1 MDDNF
6 LPLNLNLCGARL
18 FVNPLGSWFLNI
30 FKTCNKIKLRLETE
44 RFLANQLIILFRSR
58 VMEGVFVKFR
68 FLFLILMLI
77 FVPLVA
83 LVQPQDKQEKDG
95 IYVVVKDGQGEK
107 LEGYLRFSPEELLVS
122 TKDNQEKSVPLKNI
136 EFIKLEKIAGGVPGG
151 GQVGSEGYYSVKL
164 QNSQELFTL
173 RKKYTF
179 SLSTSLGL
187 VTQTVDP
194 ERVGNFFQKE
204 STSAQ
209 KSQGDKPF
217 VRDKSVVFSLEF
229 KF

>member
-1 MDDNF
+1 MGF
-6 LPLNLNLCGARL
+6 MSPKSLC
-18 FVNPLGSWFLNI
+18 
-30 FKTCNKIKLRLETE
+30 
-44 RFLANQLIILFRSR
+44 
-58 VMEGVFVKFR
+58 
-68 FLFLILMLI
+68 LMLI
-77 FVPLVA
+77 LLFAPSVA
-83 LVQPQDKQEKDG
+83 LAQPQDKQEKDG
-95 IYVVVKDGQGEK
+95 IYVVVKDGQGKK

-204 STSAQ
+204 SASAP

-217 VRDKSVVFSLEF
+217 VRDKGVVFSLEF

>member
-1 MDDNF
+1 MNIKF
-6 LPLNLNLCGARL
+6 LL
-18 FVNPLGSWFLNI
+18 
-30 FKTCNKIKLRLETE
+30 
-44 RFLANQLIILFRSR
+44 
-58 VMEGVFVKFR
+58 
-68 FLFLILMLI
+68 LILMLI

-83 LVQPQDKQEKDG
+83 LTQTQDKQEKED
-95 IYVVVKDGQGEK
+95 IYVVVKDAQGEK

-122 TKDNQEKSVPLKNI
+122 TKDNQEKSVPLKQI
-136 EFIKLEKIAGGVPGG
+136 EFIKLEKITGGVPGG
-151 GQVGSEGYYSVKL
+151 DQVGSEGYYSVKL

-194 ERVGNFFQKE
+194 EKVGNLFQKE
-204 STSAQ
+204 PTSAP
-209 KSQGDKPF
+209 KSQSDKPF
-217 VRDKSVVFSLEF
+217 VRDKSVILSLEF

>member
-1 MDDNF
+1 
-6 LPLNLNLCGARL
+6 
-18 FVNPLGSWFLNI
+18 
-30 FKTCNKIKLRLETE
+30 
-44 RFLANQLIILFRSR
+44 
-58 VMEGVFVKFR
+58 VKFR

-77 FVPLVA
+77 FAPGITLA
-83 LVQPQDKQEKDG
+83 QPQDKQEKEG
-95 IYVVVKDGQGEK
+95 IYVVVKDVQGEK
-107 LEGYLRFSPEELLVS
+107 LEGYLRFAPEELLVS

-136 EFIKLEKIAGGVPGG
+136 EFIKLEKITGGVPGG
-151 GQVGSEGYYSVKL
+151 GQGGSEGYYSVEL

-194 ERVGNFFQKE
+194 ERVGNLFQKD
-204 STSAQ
+204 SVPAP

>member
-1 MDDNF
+1 MK
-6 LPLNLNLCGARL
+6 
-18 FVNPLGSWFLNI
+18 
-30 FKTCNKIKLRLETE
+30 FK
-44 RFLANQLIILFRSR
+44 
-58 VMEGVFVKFR
+58 

-77 FVPLVA
+77 FVPSIVLA
-83 LVQPQDKQEKDG
+83 QHQDKQDKED
-95 IYVVVKDGQGEK
+95 IYVVVEDAQGKK

-136 EFIKLEKIAGGVPGG
+136 EFIKLEKITGRVPGG
-151 GQVGSEGYYSVKL
+151 DQAGSEEYYSVKL
-164 QNSQELFTL
+164 QNNQELFTL

-194 ERVGNFFQKE
+194 ERVGNLFQKD
-204 STSAQ
+204 SASAP

>member
-1 MDDNF
+1 M
-6 LPLNLNLCGARL
+6 
-18 FVNPLGSWFLNI
+18 
-30 FKTCNKIKLRLETE
+30 KL
-44 RFLANQLIILFRSR
+44 
-58 VMEGVFVKFR
+58 K
-68 FLFLILMLI
+68 FLFLILILI
-77 FVPLVA
+77 YVPLIA
-83 LVQPQDKQEKDG
+83 LAQPQDKQEKED
-95 IYVVVKDGQGEK
+95 IYVVVEDTKGER

-122 TKDNQEKSVPLKNI
+122 TNDNQEKSVPLNKI
-136 EFIKLEKIAGGVPGG
+136 EFIKLEKITGGVPGG

-179 SLSTSLGL
+179 SLSTSLGV

-194 ERVGNFFQKE
+194 ERVGNLFQKE
-204 STSAQ
+204 SVSAPT
-209 KSQGDKPF
+209 SQGDKPF

>member
-1 MDDNF
+1 
-6 LPLNLNLCGARL
+6 
-18 FVNPLGSWFLNI
+18 LGPQFLNI
-30 FKTCNKIKLRLETE
+30 FKKCNKIKLRLITE
-44 RFLANQLIILFRSR
+44 GYPSKRRFIPAKPRRKGFYVNF
-58 VMEGVFVKFR
+58 KF
-68 FLFLILMLI
+68 LSLILVLI
-77 FVPLVA
+77 FVLTFTCA
-83 LVQPQDKQEKDG
+83 QAQDYKEEEG
-95 IYVVVKDGQGEK
+95 IFVVVKDIQGEK

-122 TKDNQEKSVPLKNI
+122 TKDKQEKSVPLKTI
-136 EFIKLEKIAGGVPGG
+136 EFIKLEKITGGVPGG

-194 ERVGNFFQKE
+194 ERVGA
-204 STSAQ
+204 SA
-209 KSQGDKPF
+209 SQGDKPF
-217 VRDKSVVFSLEF
+217 VRDKNVVFSLEF

>member
-1 MDDNF
+1 M
-6 LPLNLNLCGARL
+6 
-18 FVNPLGSWFLNI
+18 
-30 FKTCNKIKLRLETE
+30 
-44 RFLANQLIILFRSR
+44 
-58 VMEGVFVKFR
+58 
-68 FLFLILMLI
+68 
-77 FVPLVA
+77 
-83 LVQPQDKQEKDG
+83 
-95 IYVVVKDGQGEK
+95 VVKDVQGEK

-122 TKDNQEKSVPLKNI
+122 TKDKQEKSVPLKNI
-136 EFIKLEKIAGGVPGG
+136 EFIKLEKITGGVPGG
-151 GQVGSEGYYSVKL
+151 DQGGSEGYYSVKL

-194 ERVGNFFQKE
+194 ERVGNLFQKD
-204 STSAQ
+204 SALAA
-209 KSQGDKPF
+209 KSQSDKSF

>member
-1 MDDNF
+1 
-6 LPLNLNLCGARL
+6 
-18 FVNPLGSWFLNI
+18 V
-30 FKTCNKIKLRLETE
+30 KL
-44 RFLANQLIILFRSR
+44 
-58 VMEGVFVKFR
+58 K

-77 FVPLVA
+77 LAPLIA
-83 LVQPQDKQEKDG
+83 LAQTKDKPEKDG
-95 IYVVVKDGQGEK
+95 IYVVVEDTKGKK
-107 LEGYLRFSPEELLVS
+107 LEGYLRFSPEELLIS
-122 TKDNQEKSVPLKNI
+122 TKDNQEKSVPLKQI
-136 EFIKLEKIAGGVPGG
+136 EFIKLEKITGGVPGG

-194 ERVGNFFQKE
+194 EGVGNQKD
-204 STSAQ
+204 SASAPT
-209 KSQGDKPF
+209 SQGDKPF
-217 VRDKSVVFSLEF
+217 VRDKSVVFSLEL

>member
-1 MDDNF
+1 
-6 LPLNLNLCGARL
+6 
-18 FVNPLGSWFLNI
+18 V
-30 FKTCNKIKLRLETE
+30 KL
-44 RFLANQLIILFRSR
+44 
-58 VMEGVFVKFR
+58 KF
-68 FLFLILMLI
+68 FFLILILI
-77 FVPLVA
+77 FVPGVA
-83 LVQPQDKQEKDG
+83 LAQPQDKQEKEG
-95 IYVVVKDGQGEK
+95 IFVVVEDMKGEK

-136 EFIKLEKIAGGVPGG
+136 EFIRLEKITGGVPGG
-151 GQVGSEGYYSVKL
+151 DQGGSEEYYSVKL
-164 QNSQELFTL
+164 HNSQELFTL

-194 ERVGNFFQKE
+194 ERVGNLFQKN
-204 STSAQ
+204 SAPAP